1 MKFKQ
6 LSLFL
11 ENRPG
16 ELSRPVHLLAKAKIN
31 ILTLSVA
38 DARQFGVLRL
48 IVKDWEKALKLLESN
63 HFVVHVTDMVAID
76 VEDHPGGLAKVLE
89 AIEESNINV
98 EYMYAFAVKR
108 EHKGMLV
115 FRFNDPDKAIAAFQ
129 KQHINVIGPVEFA
142 QRLGA

>member
-1 MKFKQ
+1 MKLKQ

-48 IVKDWEKALKLLESN
+48 IVKDWEHALKLLEKN
-63 HFVVHVTDMVAID
+63 HFVVQVTDMVALD

-89 AIEESNINV
+89 AVEAASINV

-115 FRFNDPDKAIAAFQ
+115 FRFNDPDKAIAAFHQ
-129 KQHINVIGPVEFA
+129 KRINVIGPDELVE
-142 QRLGA
+142 RLGA